1 MKTKRIG
8 TIILTSLLGLTLVGC
23 QEEETHYISFYA
35 DGVLVEKVDVNE
47 FSEAPTTVPE
57 REGYNFVGWYVYEDG
72 SKETFDETTLD
83 KTKDTLVYADYSN
96 QITVNYYLDGVLYE
110 TQDLEYG
117 DYLFFME
124 DPVEEGYSF
133 SGWYLDS
140 NLTDKAYEEVKL
152 TSDTNLY
159 AQMVD
164 LNQEFTVTL
173 HYDDEVKEVETVDQ
187 MLVVEEPYKEGYVF
201 TGWYLDSSYE
211 ELFDVETKVLVDLE
225 LYGQFVLMVPEYK
238 RLSAPTVTVDD
249 INQTLTLSPVSGAV
263 NYEITIYDSE
273 NEVVYGDTRSNNE
286 LTISFSRSAGTYY
299 VETKSNGDGIT
310 TANSSVRRTTINYRQ
325 LPQVSDIEID
335 YETMTVSF
343 TPLDEKYTGVTYFI
357 SINDG
362 KDIELDECSY
372 ILSKYLSPGDVS
384 VTITAEK
391 TGFVSSSRTT
401 TIDNFRLNVGDYTLD
416 NNVLNT
422 ESRVITYV
430 LNDEVVHTASYEEGD
445 EITPYYYQ
453 NGSLLVSKWYLDED
467 LTEQYAFNTNLE
479 SNLTLYGDSVTI
491 DTDYELYVD
500 PTNLSFDL
508 RYYNMPLNF
517 YVLITKRNAP
527 RFSLPRPTSTSGSSS
542 SAYYTINIRDVY
554 NNEIVNTI
562 ERLTNSSYYNNASFD
577 GDNVVDSAGTLYLV
591 SMNYHYSSGYPANR
605 TMTITTTY
613 EDNVGLAYFNY
624 DSLIVEIDGVEEKVE
639 SRNYTIDT
647 TGYNVGDIIVL
658 RYKMFDSDA
667 NYITSM
673 YSDEITLIFNG
684 TEFELYENVTS

>member
-23 QEEETHYISFYA
+23 QEETHYISFYA

-47 FSEAPTTVPE
+47 FSKAPTTVPE

-164 LNQEFTVTL
+164 LNQEFTVML

-211 ELFDVETKVLVDLE
+211 ELFDVETKVLADLE

-310 TANSSVRRTTINYRQ
+310 TANSSIRRTTINYRQ

-391 TGFVSSSRTT
+391 TGFNSSSRTT

-416 NNVLNT
+416 NNILNT
-422 ESRVITYV
+422 ETRIITYV
-430 LNDEVVHTASYEEGD
+430 VDDEVVHTASYEEGD

-467 LTEQYAFNTNLE
+467 LTEQYAFNTNLD

-500 PTNLSFDL
+500 PSDL
-508 RYYNMPLNF
+508 NITISRTTSF
-517 YVLITKRNAP
+517 YVLITKRNTVY
-527 RFSLPRPTSTSGSSS
+527 FSLPKPTPSGVTSSN
-542 SAYYTINIRDVY
+542 AYWHLTIRDVY
-554 NNEIVNTI
+554 QNDVVKEISSI
-562 ERLTNSSYYNNASFD
+562 KNSSSYINNNFD
-577 GDNVVDSAGTLYLV
+577 GDTLLDSAGTLYLV
-591 SMNYHYSSGYPANR
+591 SMTRYTSGGNGPYSR
-605 TMTITTTY
+605 TMTITTNY
-613 EDNVGLAYFNY
+613 EDNVGLAVFNY
-624 DSLIVEIDGVEEKVE
+624 DSLIIEIDGVEEKVE